1 MAPSVSPLSWPLL
14 LFGRRSSV
22 TRQLIV
28 LTHVG
33 DDGVAYSLFGYALYD
48 ALIQSITKYPSIKR
62 PRNRSIHPCAF
73 LLFSVRFPR
82 FKQNLSIPTSQSII
96 FLHITI
102 SNRSCSW
109 SLLRWANVI
118 LHPVHTH
125 KTCFVTPPLVSV
137 LAQISLFSELHM
149 RLSHPVLV
157 FVLSCRP
164 LTLPPRVYLYAS
176 SSDLSGLDAPASPGT
191 DDTALLLSSI
201 FFLLRSVLCRFF

>member
-149 RLSHPVLV
+149 RLSPILSSFSFCRAGPSHSRPVCT
-157 FVLSCRP
+157 SMPP
-164 LTLPPRVYLYAS
+164 LLIFLASTPLPPQGRM
-176 SSDLSGLDAPASPGT
+176 T
-191 DDTALLLSSI
+191 QLSSYHRY
-201 FFLLRSVLCRFF
+201 FFVA